1 MTVVGRLV
9 RGWGEERREREG
21 DGGKGEKGNYALLEK
36 RRDVY
41 IW

>member
-1 MTVVGRLV
+1 M
-9 RGWGEERREREG
+9 ERREKGGIEG